1 MDLRCK
7 CLSCVGSLSAWGRDA
22 AEDGLMSTEDT
33 SESGNPII
41 VLGPDKHGLSAVFR
55 RGTLVWTGHGTPPS
69 ALLSSGEVDALPCP
83 EAVIQHG
90 HVNAHTHLYSAL
102 IPFGVPVP
110 APWPKQY
117 IPILQRLWWRL
128 DRALDEDTLR
138 IAARIGIGEALLH
151 GTTTLID
158 HHESPNFIAGSL
170 DVIADEVS
178 RLGVRALLCY
188 GATERNAGRS
198 EAQDGLRECVRFAQ
212 RGRTRM
218 LAGLVGLHAPF
229 TLSDGVIKDAA
240 GIALD
245 LGVGLHVHAA
255 ESLADVADARRRGY
269 RGAIDRLD
277 ALGAIR
283 RGTILAHGVHVN
295 LEEVEL
301 VNSRGAWFVQNPRS
315 NRGNGVGYPG
325 ALGGPFGA
333 RRVALGTD
341 GYPSHMR
348 DEVLCAREDGARY
361 GESELLALSRLESGR
376 ELAALHLGES
386 VHSDLVAMT
395 PEGAVHAIVDGRVVL
410 RQGALVHADIAA
422 LRAEAAEAA
431 TRLGERMRIY

>member
-1 MDLRCK
+1 M
-7 CLSCVGSLSAWGRDA
+7 SAEA
-22 AEDGLMSTEDT
+22 TTE
-33 SESGNPII
+33 GAPII
-41 VLGPDKHGLSAVFR
+41 VLGPDRHGLRAVFR
-55 RGTLVWTGHGTPPS
+55 RHSLVWTGHGTPPS
-69 ALLSSGEVDALPCP
+69 ALLSSGEVDELPCP
-83 EAVIQHG
+83 EAIIQHG
-90 HVNAHTHLYSAL
+90 YVNAHTHLYSAL

-110 APWPKQY
+110 TPWPKQY

-138 IAARIGIGEALLH
+138 IAVRVGIGEALLH

-158 HHESPNFIAGSL
+158 HHESPSFIAGSL
-170 DVIADEVS
+170 DIIADEVN
-178 RLGVRALLCY
+178 RFGVRALLCY
-188 GATERNAGRS
+188 GATERNGGLH
-198 EAQDGLRECVRFAQ
+198 EAQEGLRECVRFAQ
-212 RGRTRM
+212 RGRSR
-218 LAGLVGLHAPF
+218 LLSGLVGLHAPF
-229 TLSDGVIKDAA
+229 TLSDTIIKDAA
-240 GIALD
+240 GVALD

-283 RGTILAHGVHVN
+283 RGSILAHGVHVN

-348 DEVLCAREDGARY
+348 EEVLCAREDGARY

-386 VHSDLVAMT
+386 VQADLVAMT
-395 PEGAVHAIVDGRVVL
+395 TEGAVHAIVDGRVVV
-410 RQGALVHADIAA
+410 RHGALVHGDIATI
-422 LRAEAAEAA
+422 RAEASEAA
-431 TRLGERMRIY
+431 TRLGERMRFY